1 MFCGLQEKGK
11 IGADKL
17 HNWFKSCHWAKETEV
32 PSKTVVEVAITL
44 WKKLTSVPGLL
55 QVVREAELLYGA
67 ADSPFQSIL
76 QMNAMTLG
84 SQKPTGQR
92 LLWVF
97 QCVLD
102 MRRAGALKLE
112 DITKNKLSDAGTY
125 TPCDLFAYKYGVLQE
140 LLAPETMNLFK
151 TDFVVECRR
160 HLLDVDAFRKA
171 FGYRNNEEA
180 KYEGTPAAAM
190 WRSSLQK
197 HEDGLSS

>member
-1 MFCGLQEKGK
+1 MVGVFCRFCSLQDKGK
-11 IGADKL
+11 VGADKL
-17 HNWFKSCHWAKETEV
+17 HNWFKSCHWAKDTEV
-32 PSKTVVEVAITL
+32 PSKTVVETAITL

-67 ADSPFQSIL
+67 VDSPFQTVQ

-102 MRRAGALKLE
+102 MRRAGALKQE
-112 DITKNKLSDAGTY
+112 DITITKNKLVDAATY

-140 LLAPETMNLFK
+140 LLAPDTADICKM
-151 TDFVVECRR
+151 
-160 HLLDVDAFRKA
+160 
-171 FGYRNNEEA
+171 
-180 KYEGTPAAAM
+180 
-190 WRSSLQK
+190 
-197 HEDGLSS
+197 